1 LVVLVAFDKKYPDT
15 RIISSA
21 ENAILNQTA
30 IVDHAICALKRL
42 FTIMRFTSEVS
53 SMLTTKTMA

>member
-1 LVVLVAFDKKYPDT
+1 MAFDKKYPDT

-53 SMLTTKTMA
+53 NILTIKTKILMMY